1 MLRPGEIVVDNFA
14 GGGGASTG
22 IEAAIGRSV
31 DVAINHDPEAIAMH
45 MANHP
50 TTKHY
55 CESVWDVDPVEACA
69 GRPVGLAWFS
79 PDCKH
84 FSKAKGGKP
93 VSKQIRG
100 LAWVVVRWA
109 AAVSPRVIML
119 ENVEEFQTWGPLLGD
134 RPDPARRGVTFKRW
148 CTRLR
153 NLGYALEWRELAAK
167 DYDTPTIRKRLFI
180 VARRDGEPISWPRP
194 TNGPAIGRGDLFAAT
209 LKPYRA
215 VAECIDWTTPC
226 RSIFERERPL
236 AEATLRRIAR
246 GVQRF
251 VIDAADPFIVK
262 FQQNSV
268 GQTLDEP
275 LHTVMAGAP
284 RFGLV
289 APYTVPITHRGD
301 DRVHDIR
308 EPARTFTTANR
319 GEHALVAPYM
329 VPRYGERDGQE
340 PRSLAIDAPMPTI
353 VPTGNGGSL
362 VAAYLDKHN
371 GESVGARLA
380 DPLPTATVRSTQLKK
395 VAVFLAQH
403 NAGPN
408 NARMAGRDLRQPV
421 STVTASG
428 SQQQLVASHLV
439 KLKGTAKD
447 GQSVAEPLHTVQ
459 TARHYA
465 EVRAFLIKYYGQGTG
480 QTLAEPAHAVTT
492 KARFG
497 LVTVEGV
504 DYAIVDIGMRM
515 LEPRELYRAQGF
527 PDSYVIDPMVEG
539 GKRLNKT
546 AQYRMVGNSVCPP
559 VATALVLAN
568 LRRDSDSDSA
578 DAAGREAA

>member
-1 MLRPGEIVVDNFA
+1 MLLPGEIVVDNFA

-119 ENVEEFQTWGPLLGD
+119 ENVEEFQTWGPLKDD

-180 VARRDGEPISWPRP
+180 VARRDGEPIAWPRP
-194 TNGPAIGRGDLFAAT
+194 TNGPAIRRGDLFAAT

-215 VAECIDWTTPC
+215 VAECIDWTIPC
-226 RSIFERERPL
+226 RSIFGRERPL

-268 GQTLDEP
+268 GQALDEP

-289 APYTVPITHRGD
+289 APVIAGVGGRAGQSPERSGAQPLHTITAKADTV
-301 DRVHDIR
+301 
-308 EPARTFTTANR
+308 
-319 GEHALVAPYM
+319 LVAPYM

-340 PRSLAIDAPMPTI
+340 PRARDIAEPMPTI

-371 GESVGARLA
+371 GESIGSRLA

-527 PDSYVIDPMVEG
+527 PDSYVIDPVVEG

-568 LRRDSDSDSA
+568 LRRDSAGAGD
-578 DAAGREAA
+578 AGREAA